1 MACEGNKIC
10 KQILLWNS
18 GVHVW
23 EAGNWSW
30 LLFSHMSLKL
40 HKSKWFRCVVE
51 ESHCKLIT
59 QICFY
64 TDLPVLLNTGGPNAI
79 PKQFLRIIL
88 NKWYLIFCFEFA
100 LNTYFWRSH
109 RERKCI
115 SLVYARWQN
124 FRRKHVWLCDRRCA
138 PHIGLKVQLWGNP
151 YIYSTS
157 TGIWRNAITFPISH
171 CLIRF

>member
-1 MACEGNKIC
+1 MACKGNKIC

-30 LLFSHMSLKL
+30 LLLSHMSLKL

-59 QICFY
+59 HIRFY
-64 TDLPVLLNTGGPNAI
+64 TGLPVLLNTGGPNAI
-79 PKQFLRIIL
+79 PKQFLRMIL
-88 NKWYLIFCFEFA
+88 NKWYLIFCFQFS
-100 LNTYFWRSH
+100 LKTYFWRSH

-124 FRRKHVWLCDRRCA
+124 FRRNMCD
-138 PHIGLKVQLWGNP
+138 
-151 YIYSTS
+151 Y
-157 TGIWRNAITFPISH
+157 AIDAALLISAWKYNYEAI
-171 CLIRF
+171 LIFTALALAFEGML